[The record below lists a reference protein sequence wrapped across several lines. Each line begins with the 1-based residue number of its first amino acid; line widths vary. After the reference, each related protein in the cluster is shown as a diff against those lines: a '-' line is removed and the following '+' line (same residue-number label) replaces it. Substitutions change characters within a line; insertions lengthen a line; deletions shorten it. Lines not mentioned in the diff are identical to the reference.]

1 MSVYFVI
8 RHSDGAIKIGTTRD
22 LSSRL
27 AELALESDCDFLASE
42 PGSYRREADLHRQF
56 RHDRMYVDNHL
67 TEWFRP
73 SEELM
78 LYISSIELTHA
89 EVGCARFEPEEY
101 EEDV

>member
-1 MSVYFVI
+1 
-8 RHSDGAIKIGTTRD
+8 
-22 LSSRL
+22 
-27 AELALESDCDFLASE
+27 
-42 PGSYRREADLHRQF
+42 
-56 RHDRMYVDNHL
+56 MYVDNHL